1 VYVELETE
9 LEAKS
14 REEEV
19 ELETELK
26 VDLKAGLYLSFLEY
40 DEYAVKL
47 SPKQRYRL
55 EYGQNQRVVFA
66 IYRNMKLFIHSIS
79 YLRPIVRKDAL
90 PFEAKVVL

>member
-14 REEEV
+14 REKEV

-40 DEYAVKL
+40 DKYAVKL
-47 SPKQRYRL
+47 SPKQRY
-55 EYGQNQRVVFA
+55 
-66 IYRNMKLFIHSIS
+66 
-79 YLRPIVRKDAL
+79 
-90 PFEAKVVL
+90 

>member
-1 VYVELETE
+1 LETKSKEVYAELETE

-40 DEYAVKL
+40 DEYVVKL
-47 SPKQRYRL
+47 SLK
-55 EYGQNQRVVFA
+55 
-66 IYRNMKLFIHSIS
+66 
-79 YLRPIVRKDAL
+79 
-90 PFEAKVVL
+90 